1 MVQFDTSE
9 QRLAALATD
18 CLAIGMFD
26 EEVFSGTAQAIDA
39 ATRGLLRRL
48 KSAGDLPVRA
58 GETQLLLS
66 PTGLKASRL
75 LVVGLGKRPEFRQRG
90 WRKAVSAA
98 LAAAL
103 RTRAARVALAID
115 QPQADPVDAYYL
127 GRAVA
132 DLTGTALYR
141 INDFKTA
148 RKPPRPA
155 LKRVALAGLTA
166 AQRRQ
171 AQRGLVHGQA
181 IAAGQTLLRDLGNLP
196 GNVCTPRYLAQ
207 QAKELA
213 RDHPGLKV
221 RVLDEA
227 AIKRLKMG
235 CLLAVSQGSAQPP
248 RFITLEY
255 KGGARG
261 AAPVALVGKGVTF
274 DTGGISLKD
283 PAAMDEMKY
292 DMCGAG
298 SVLGTMLVA
307 ALLKLRLNLVGV
319 IAAVENMPSGRAT
332 RPGDIVTS
340 AAGKTVEILN
350 TDAEGRLIL
359 CDALHYARRFKPAA
373 VIDIATLTG
382 ACVIALG
389 HHHTGIMGNDD
400 ALARDLVQAGVRAS
414 DRGWHLPLTEDYAE
428 QLRSNFADLANIG
441 GRDGGA
447 LTAGAFLGRFMAG
460 MQWAHLDIAGTAW
473 YSGAQK
479 GGTGRPVPQRADN
492 PNQRARAQQG

>member
-103 RTRAARVALAID
+103 RTRAARLALAID

-155 LKRVALAGLTA
+155 LKRVALAGLTT

-181 IAAGQTLLRDLGNLP
+181 IAA
-196 GNVCTPRYLAQ
+196 
-207 QAKELA
+207 
-213 RDHPGLKV
+213 
-221 RVLDEA
+221 
-227 AIKRLKMG
+227 
-235 CLLAVSQGSAQPP
+235 
-248 RFITLEY
+248 
-255 KGGARG
+255 
-261 AAPVALVGKGVTF
+261 
-274 DTGGISLKD
+274 
-283 PAAMDEMKY
+283 
-292 DMCGAG
+292 
-298 SVLGTMLVA
+298 
-307 ALLKLRLNLVGV
+307 
-319 IAAVENMPSGRAT
+319 
-332 RPGDIVTS
+332 
-340 AAGKTVEILN
+340 
-350 TDAEGRLIL
+350 
-359 CDALHYARRFKPAA
+359 
-373 VIDIATLTG
+373 
-382 ACVIALG
+382 
-389 HHHTGIMGNDD
+389 
-400 ALARDLVQAGVRAS
+400 
-414 DRGWHLPLTEDYAE
+414 
-428 QLRSNFADLANIG
+428 
-441 GRDGGA
+441 
-447 LTAGAFLGRFMAG
+447 
-460 MQWAHLDIAGTAW
+460 
-473 YSGAQK
+473 
-479 GGTGRPVPQRADN
+479 
-492 PNQRARAQQG
+492 

>member
-213 RDHPGLKV
+213 RDHPSLKV

-428 QLRSNFADLANIG
+428 QLRSNFADLAKSDMSDDYFELSASLG
-441 GRDGGA
+441 STWLA
-447 LTAGAFLGRFMAG
+447 LLLPAKVTLAVLPCGLE
-460 MQWAHLDIAGTAW
+460 
-473 YSGAQK
+473 
-479 GGTGRPVPQRADN
+479 
-492 PNQRARAQQG
+492 ARALFMVIPRRFKVSKSC